1 MLKQMLKQEQPTIVK
16 FKDGNYGIRKKDI
29 WTIHYAY
36 LDLQDISPNS
46 SVVNWRTHMTRGDVY
61 NWCTHGSI
69 VHVHELYTTLRR
81 QLDKKVNCIELTQE
95 QIDNLLEEAK
105 DKG

>member
-1 MLKQMLKQEQPTIVK
+1 MLKQEQPTIVK
-16 FKDGNYGIRKKDI
+16 FEDGNYGIRKKDR

-36 LDLQDISPNS
+36 LDLQDISSNS
-46 SVVNWRTHMTRGDVY
+46 SLVNWRTRMTRSDVY

-69 VHVHELYTTLRR
+69 VHVHKLYTKLRR
-81 QLDKKVNCIELTQE
+81 ELGKKVNCIELTQE
-95 QIDNLLEEAK
+95 QIDNLLEKAK